1 MSEFCENPESRI
13 ETTERNPI
21 PELSHEAEEILGDLF
36 QEDFEGVGITE
47 DKMKAK
53 LINPDEE
60 MNRLFND
67 DFKEMPEDHKGMENS
82 DLLMES
88 VDTSKSKEINDNLD
102 VAKNC
107 PVENGQWKGD
117 RGNSKWIPDGDY
129 VPQKKNPEQKT
140 YSEIFKEFGIDGIN
154 FVDGE
159 PDFCEISKGDVEIEA
174 FSTNRDDNFDKAD
187 LELAKQKGCLPDEV
201 AKWRKEKGYTWHECK
216 DMKTMQKVASI
227 VHNNVSHRGGISE
240 AKGSIK

>member
-82 DLLMES
+82 DLLME
-88 VDTSKSKEINDNLD
+88 
-102 VAKNC
+102 
-107 PVENGQWKGD
+107 
-117 RGNSKWIPDGDY
+117 
-129 VPQKKNPEQKT
+129 
-140 YSEIFKEFGIDGIN
+140 
-154 FVDGE
+154 
-159 PDFCEISKGDVEIEA
+159 
-174 FSTNRDDNFDKAD
+174 
-187 LELAKQKGCLPDEV
+187 
-201 AKWRKEKGYTWHECK
+201 
-216 DMKTMQKVASI
+216 
-227 VHNNVSHRGGISE
+227 
-240 AKGSIK
+240 

>member
-117 RGNSKWIPDGDY
+117 RGNS
-129 VPQKKNPEQKT
+129 
-140 YSEIFKEFGIDGIN
+140 
-154 FVDGE
+154 
-159 PDFCEISKGDVEIEA
+159 
-174 FSTNRDDNFDKAD
+174 
-187 LELAKQKGCLPDEV
+187 
-201 AKWRKEKGYTWHECK
+201 
-216 DMKTMQKVASI
+216 
-227 VHNNVSHRGGISE
+227 
-240 AKGSIK
+240 